1 MKAIQYQSF
10 GGYSENRLVDLPQPS
25 LKDGEVLVAMRKTG
39 VNPLDNT
46 FRSGHI
52 YMSMPETLPR
62 VGGQTGV
69 SVVAETKSQDI
80 LVCVRFFFSGSGYGI
95 SADGT

>member
-10 GGYSENRLVDLPQPS
+10 GDYSENRLVDLPRPS
-25 LKDGEVLVAMRKTG
+25 LKDGEVLVAMRKAG

-52 YMSMPETLPR
+52 YMSTSQNLPR

-69 SVVAETKSQDI
+69 DS
-80 LVCVRFFFSGSGYGI
+80 SGPST
-95 SADGT
+95 ST